1 MRCLSC
7 HKLSWKTFCLECQTK
22 LLKPSISKRVINS
35 LEVYSFFGYQHIE
48 DLLLTKHTTQGYII
62 YKALAKMTLK
72 PFIQNFST
80 NISDK
85 VYIIGIDEVIKN
97 GYSHVALLTHQ
108 MKAKNIQIL
117 HSKLIAQNRVNY
129 SGKTLEYRLSNSREF
144 IYKGLSNIEAILVDD
159 IITTGTTLKEAQK
172 VLVENGVK
180 VLFALTLANAK
191 A

>member
-1 MRCLSC
+1 
-7 HKLSWKTFCLECQTK
+7 LSWKTFCLECQIK

-117 HSKLIAQNRVNY
+117 HSKLIAKNRINY